1 MENIFLKCE
10 RHSHGMEVK
19 VDRDEKNPNNIE
31 FTFSIWQYG
40 ENKKPSF
47 KQRWDYFWTG
57 KNDMIKDHV
66 ILDLK
71 KTTEISKY
79 LTSNIDKVNLDI
91 RKYNSSE
98 NIIKDLIKKSE
109 ENMDKILKKKPK
121 KSNQPTKQEVEKE
134 VKNIKKII
142 TKAEKI
148 NTGNKGKIEMVGEL
162 VIPSKDTG
170 AGFKGDEPND
180 GLSGFRG

>member
-1 MENIFLKCE
+1 MENVFVKCE

-40 ENKKPSF
+40 KNKKPSF

-57 KNDMIKDHV
+57 KNDIIKDYV

-71 KTTEISKY
+71 KTTEISKH

-91 RKYNSSE
+91 KKYNSSE
-98 NIIKDLIKKSE
+98 TIIKDLIKKSE
-109 ENMDKILKKKPK
+109 ENMEKILKKKPK

-134 VKNIKKII
+134 IKEIKKII
-142 TKAEKI
+142 TKTEKI
-148 NTGNKGKIEMVGEL
+148 NIPNDGKIEKIGEL
-162 VIPSKDTG
+162 NIPNNNDKPQGGETND
-170 AGFKGDEPND
+170 GFKG
-180 GLSGFRG
+180 